1 MGKYEDVV
9 NLALRRGI
17 FFPAAE
23 IYKTAAAGFYDYGP
37 FGTSIRNNILAEWRK
52 WLRAEEFLEIDGAI
66 TLPADVFKA
75 SGHLES
81 FNDPMTQCKKCNT
94 IFRADKLLDEH
105 AKMLLQEEYDL
116 INIELKREARK
127 NKDSPKVA
135 ELAQKQLFLG
145 FQLKGDSKFK
155 EAMPVDE
162 LTSALSQFKLKCP
175 KCKGDLSDVRQFNL
189 MVKADVGFGSKTACY
204 LRPET
209 CQSIFTAWNRVKE
222 TNRVKLPQGISQIGK
237 SFRNEISPRQT
248 LLRQVEFV
256 QAETEVFFDPA
267 QINEIDN
274 WEEIKN
280 YKVHIQRVGE
290 DKIEAVSANALANGI
305 VSGKL
310 IAYYLAKTQQFFEK
324 LGIPTENMRFREVSS
339 EERAFYAKEGWDFE
353 VKTSLG
359 WIELVANNYRTDYD
373 LKRHMEISGTNLQY
387 VKDDGTKIT
396 PHVWEISIGF
406 DRTFYTVLEHA
417 FKQEGE
423 RTILSLKPNL
433 APLTCGIFPLLKNKP
448 ELVAKAQEVYKTLKE
463 CYPCMYDEAGSIGK
477 RYARLDEVGVPFC
490 ITIDFDSLTN
500 NDVTLRE
507 RDTGAQKRIKTSDLK
522 DTLYKLVTGTAFTE
536 V

>member
-52 WLRAEEFLEIDGAI
+52 WLRQEEFLEIDGAI

-81 FNDPMTQCKKCNT
+81 FNDPMTQCKKTGT
-94 IFRADKLLDEH
+94 IIRADKLLEEH
-105 AKMLLQEEYDL
+105 GV
-116 INIELKREARK
+116 
-127 NKDSPKVA
+127 KVT
-135 ELAQKQLFLG
+135 EG
-145 FQLKGDSKFK
+145 T
-155 EAMPVDE
+155 PVEE
-162 LTSALSQFKLKCP
+162 LTKLIREKKLKSP
-175 KCKGDLSDVRQFNL
+175 AGGELSDVRQFNL

-209 CQSIFTAWNRVKE
+209 CQSIFTAWNRVQQ

-274 WEEIKN
+274 WDEIKN
-280 YKVHIQRVGE
+280 YKVNIQRVGE
-290 DKIEAVSANALANGI
+290 DKIEAVSASALANGI
-305 VSGKL
+305 VSGQL
-310 IAYYLAKTQQFFEK
+310 IAYYLARTQQFFEK

-373 LKRHMEISGTNLQY
+373 LTRHMEISGTNIQY
-387 VKDDGTKIT
+387 VKDDGTKLT

-417 FKQEGE
+417 LRQEGE

-433 APLTCGIFPLLKNKP
+433 APLTCGVFPLLKNKP
-448 ELVAKAQEVYKTLKE
+448 ELIAKAQEVYKTLKD
-463 CYPCMYDEAGSIGK
+463 CYPCMYDESGSIGK

-507 RDTGAQKRIKTSDLK
+507 RDTGAQKRIKISDLK
-522 DTLYKLVTGTAFTE
+522 DTLHKLLTGTSFNE

>member
-1 MGKYEDVV
+1 MNIFAYFVHSSQTFLNRIFSSFLMGKYEDVV

-37 FGTSIRNNILAEWRK
+37 FGTSIRNNMLAEWRK
-52 WLRAEEFLEIDGAI
+52 WLRQEEFLEIDGAI

-81 FNDPMTQCKKCNT
+81 FNDPMTQCKKTGT
-94 IFRADKLLDEH
+94 IIRADKLLEEH
-105 AKMLLQEEYDL
+105 GV
-116 INIELKREARK
+116 
-127 NKDSPKVA
+127 KVT
-135 ELAQKQLFLG
+135 EG
-145 FQLKGDSKFK
+145 T
-155 EAMPVDE
+155 PVEE
-162 LTSALSQFKLKCP
+162 LTKLIREKKLKSP
-175 KCKGDLSDVRQFNL
+175 AGGELSDVRQFNL

-209 CQSIFTAWNRVKE
+209 CQSIFTAWNRVQQ

-237 SFRNEISPRQT
+237 AFRNEISPRQT

-267 QINEIDN
+267 KINEIDG
-274 WEEIKN
+274 WEDTKN
-280 YKVHIQRVGE
+280 YKINIQRVGE
-290 DKIEAVSANALANGI
+290 DKIEAVSASALANGI

-310 IAYYLAKTQQFFEK
+310 IAYYLAKTQQFFEN
-324 LGIPTENMRFREVSS
+324 LGIPTENMRFREVSK

-373 LKRHMEISGTNLQY
+373 LTRHMEISGTNIQY
-387 VKDDGTKIT
+387 VKDDGTKLT

-417 FKQEGE
+417 LKQEGE

-433 APLTCGIFPLLKNKP
+433 APLTCGVFPLLKNKP

-507 RDTGAQKRIKTSDLK
+507 RDTGAQKRIKISDLK
-522 DTLYKLVTGTAFTE
+522 DTLYKMITE
-536 V
+536 VEKCK